1 MKNLKIWQKL
11 AALAL
16 LGATPV
22 AILIYMFV
30 ASRNEQIA
38 KARSELSGLSAV
50 RPVRE
55 LIQLLPEHRTLANSY
70 LSGDI
75 SARTRMVQIEPDIER
90 AMNAIDELER
100 REGRALGISQNWDVV
115 KANWKDLKERLAT
128 MSARESFNRHS
139 QVIQAAQQVLR
150 VVGDRKGL
158 STDPAVETFYLGNN
172 LLDHLVSTAEAMDQM
187 RAMGTG
193 IIVRGKP
200 AMTEEAAQLIYLTRL
215 AGTANTRMESNA
227 KSSARGNA
235 RMEERLTPLTAS
247 AAAAAGHFTNL
258 TRNEFIAKEVPTLNA
273 QEYYQAGTTAIEQ
286 YFKVWDES
294 AALFEESLHARIAE
308 LNQQKWFQL
317 SLALAVLMVVGA
329 ITITVQRGIATQVRA
344 IMDLFRQ
351 IRDGN
356 LRARAEV
363 IQSDE
368 MGDIASGL
376 NGMLDNT
383 LSLMQ
388 TREEKEQIQRSIA
401 RLLDEV
407 SGVAEGDL
415 RKEAEVTADI
425 TGAIADSFNYMITEL
440 RDIIASVQ
448 RTTAEVNSSASQVQS
463 TAEILARGSEEQS
476 MQILEASSAIEQM
489 ATSVQHVS
497 STAQSAAV
505 VARQALGS
513 AQEGAESVRKTI
525 EGMNSIR
532 GQVQE
537 TAKRIKRLGESS
549 QEIGEIVEL
558 IGDIADRTS
567 ILALNASIQA
577 AMAGEAGKGFA
588 VVADEVERLA
598 ERATEAT
605 KRIGTLI
612 KSVQGDM
619 NEAMGAMEETTRE
632 VVAGSTLANEAGQR
646 LSQIE
651 AVSQQIAEMVQQ
663 ISMAASQQAL
673 GSEAVSRN
681 VTGISDVTRQNA
693 DGAKQTAAAIH
704 HLAALAEQLNASV
717 SRFKLPHQS
726 GRPTVTV

>member
-22 AILIYMFV
+22 AVLIHLFV

-38 KARSELSGLSAV
+38 KAESELSGLAAI
-50 RPVRE
+50 RPVRD
-55 LIQLLPEHRTLANSY
+55 LIQYLPEHRTLANSY

-75 SARTRMVQIEPDIER
+75 NARARMVQIQPQIEQ
-90 AMNAIDELER
+90 AMTAIDDLER
-100 REGRALGISQNWDVV
+100 REGRALGVSQHWDVV
-115 KANWKDLKERLAT
+115 KANWKDLKERLAS
-128 MSARESFNRHS
+128 MGPRESMNRHG
-139 QVIQAAQQVLR
+139 QVIQAALQVLR
-150 VVGDRKGL
+150 TVGDRKGL
-158 STDPAVETFYLGNN
+158 STDPEVQTLYLGNN
-172 LLDHLVSTAEAMDQM
+172 LLEHLTSTTEAMDQM
-187 RAMGTG
+187 RAVGTG
-193 IIVRGKP
+193 VALRAKP
-200 AMTEEAAQLIYLTRL
+200 ATPEELAQLIYLTRL
-215 AGTANTRMESNA
+215 ATTANARMESNA
-227 KSSARGNA
+227 KAAARGSA

-247 AAAAAGHFTNL
+247 AAAATGYFTNL
-258 TRNEFIAKEVPTLNA
+258 TRSEFIGKEVPTVSAQDYYNA
-273 QEYYQAGTTAIEQ
+273 GSTAIEQ

-294 AALFEESLHARIAE
+294 AAIFEDVLRKRVAD
-308 LNQQKWFQL
+308 LNAQKWFQL
-317 SLALAVLMVVGA
+317 SLALAVLMVAAA
-329 ITITVQRGIATQVRA
+329 ITITVQRGITTQVRS
-344 IMDLFRQ
+344 IMELFKQ

-368 MGDIASGL
+368 LGMIAGGL

-425 TGAIADSFNYMITEL
+425 TGAIADSFNYMIGEL
-440 RDIIASVQ
+440 RDIISSVQ
-448 RTTAEVNSSASQVQS
+448 RTTVEVNTSASQVQN
-463 TAEILARGSEEQS
+463 TAENLARGSEEQS
-476 MQILEASSAIEQM
+476 LQILEASSAIEQM
-489 ATSVQHVS
+489 TTSVQHVS
-497 STAQSAAV
+497 STAQNAAV

-598 ERATEAT
+598 ERATDAT

-663 ISMAASQQAL
+663 ISLAASQQAL

-681 VTGISDVTRQNA
+681 VSGISDVTRQTA

-704 HLAALAEQLNASV
+704 HLAALAEQLNSSV
-717 SRFKLPHQS
+717 SRFKLPRQN
-726 GRPTVTV
+726 GRTVVSA

>member
-22 AILIYMFV
+22 AVLIYMFV

-90 AMNAIDELER
+90 AMAAIDELER
-100 REGRALGISQNWDVV
+100 REGRALGVSQSWDVV
-115 KANWKDLKERLAT
+115 KANWKDLKERLAS
-128 MSARESFNRHS
+128 MGAKESFNRHS

-150 VVGDRKGL
+150 IIGDRKGL
-158 STDPAVETFYLGNN
+158 STDPSVETFYLGNN

-200 AMTEEAAQLIYLTRL
+200 ALTEEAAQLIYLTRL

-235 RMEERLTPLTAS
+235 RMEERLAPLTAS
-247 AAAAAGHFTNL
+247 AAAAAGYFTNL
-258 TRNEFIAKEVPTLNA
+258 TRNEFITKETPTVNA

-294 AALFEESLHARIAE
+294 AALFEESLHVRIAE

-317 SLALAVLMVVGA
+317 SLALAVLMIVGA
-329 ITITVQRGIATQVRA
+329 ITITVQRGITNQVRA

-368 MGDIASGL
+368 LGDIASGL

-425 TGAIADSFNYMITEL
+425 TGAIADSFNYMIAEL

-448 RTTAEVNSSASQVQS
+448 RTTAEVNTSASQVQS

-489 ATSVQHVS
+489 TTSVQHVS
-497 STAQSAAV
+497 ATAQSAAV

-681 VTGISDVTRQNA
+681 VTGISEVTRQNA

-717 SRFKLPHQS
+717 SRFKLPQQT